1 MSDAPNILGIAQA
14 WTLAGHKVAI
24 GTVIRTW
31 GSAPR
36 PAGSLIA
43 IRDDGAFEGSVS
55 GGCIEGEVI
64 GRAQETIASGRSQ
77 RLEFGVADELAWS
90 VGLACGG
97 KVEIYLEALG
107 GQFGHATLASILSEH
122 GQGQAVV
129 RAVALRGIQEM
140 LVTPGGSSDTL
151 SEAASRVARSDRC
164 EVAQI
169 DGEEWFLTAF
179 NPQLDLVIVGA
190 AHIAQPLA
198 RMAELCDYKVRIIDP
213 RTAFATTERFPRVAI
228 SHEWPDEA
236 LAKAPL
242 GARSALVALT
252 HDPKIDDPALCAALA
267 SPCFYIGA
275 LGSKKTHAN
284 RLARLATH
292 GIEGTALSRIKGP
305 IGLAI
310 GAASPAEIAIAIL
323 AQITQELRLAV
334 SLPDRPTQG

>member
-1 MSDAPNILGIAQA
+1 MNDAPDILGIAQEWA
-14 WTLAGHKVAI
+14 HSGHRVAI

-36 PAGSLIA
+36 PAGSVIA

-64 GRAQETIASGRSQ
+64 GRAQETIASGSSQ

-90 VGLACGG
+90 IGLACGG
-97 KVEIYLEALG
+97 KVEIFLEALG
-107 GQFGHATLASILSEH
+107 GQFSHAALAAVLSAH
-122 GQGQAVV
+122 GEDRAVV
-129 RAVALRGIQEM
+129 RAIALCGTQEK
-140 LVTPGGSSDTL
+140 LVIPAGGGDAL
-151 SEAASRVARSDRC
+151 SEAASRAARADRS
-164 EVAQI
+164 EVVQI
-169 DGEEWFLTAF
+169 NGEEWFLAIC
-179 NPQLDLVIVGA
+179 NPQLELVIVGA

-198 RMAELCDYKVRIIDP
+198 RMAELCDYRVRIIDP
-213 RTAFATTERFPRVAI
+213 RTAFATPDRFPKVAI
-228 SHEWPDEA
+228 SHDWPDEA

-267 SPCFYIGA
+267 SPCFYVGA

-284 RLARLATH
+284 RHARLAAR
-292 GIEGTALSRIKGP
+292 GIEAAALTRIKGP

-323 AQITQELRLAV
+323 AQITQELRLTA
-334 SLPDRPTQG
+334 PPPH